1 MARARIAAI
10 SEHTATMSRSS
21 NRVEA
26 NALPWLGLSVLLIGI
41 DQLTKVWAESAL
53 QFQRPVPVIDGLMN
67 WTLTYNEGA
76 AFSFLS
82 DASGWQRWFFSALAI
97 GISGMLVFWLRKIP
111 RHDWR
116 HALPFALVIAGAL
129 GNLIDRLRLGHV
141 VDFIDVYWGASHWPA
156 FNVADSAISV
166 GAVTTIA
173 RCDTPSSK
181 RLASIHSKSGNTDC
195 QAETAAPR

>member
-1 MARARIAAI
+1 M
-10 SEHTATMSRSS
+10 SHTS

-26 NALPWLGLSVLLIGI
+26 NALPWLGLSVLLIGL
-41 DQLTKVWAESAL
+41 DQLTKLWAEATL
-53 QFQRPVPVIDGLMN
+53 QFQRPVPVIDGLLN

-97 GISGMLVFWLRKIP
+97 GISGLLVFWMRRIP

-116 HALPFALVIAGAL
+116 HALPFALVIAGAI

-141 VDFIDVYWGASHWPA
+141 VDFVDVYWGASHWPA
-156 FNVADSAISV
+156 FNVADSAISI
-166 GAVTTIA
+166 GAVLLILFGVVFH
-173 RCDTPSSK
+173 RSPE
-181 RLASIHSKSGNTDC
+181 KS
-195 QAETAAPR
+195 A

>member
-1 MARARIAAI
+1 MN
-10 SEHTATMSRSS
+10 RSAVQT
-21 NRVEA
+21 RA
-26 NALPWLGLSVLLIGI
+26 NALPWLWLSVVLIVF
-41 DQLTKVWAESAL
+41 DQLTKLWAESAL

-82 DASGWQRWFFSALAI
+82 DASGWQRWFFSGLAV
-97 GISGMLVFWLRKIP
+97 GISGMLVLWMRRIP

-116 HALPFALVIAGAL
+116 HALPFALVISGAL

-141 VDFIDVYWGASHWPA
+141 IDFVDVYWGASHWPA

-166 GAVTTIA
+166 GAVLLLIFGVVFHKGEES
-173 RCDTPSSK
+173 P
-181 RLASIHSKSGNTDC
+181 
-195 QAETAAPR
+195 E